1 MSKKGLKFGIASAA
15 VIGAGAAVLQA
26 KNKSEAKKAAET
38 TTVTS
43 EPKNDYRNTER
54 GKDKKN
60 SKGIYYTNGNYEAF
74 ARPEKPEGVDEKSAY
89 LVGSGLAALAAACF
103 LVRDGQMKGDHIHIL
118 EAMDIAGGA
127 CDGQVLVI
135 HDMLGINKGFS
146 PRFLRRYADLH
157 TVMTDAVGRYV
168 ADVKSQDFPNEQEQ
182 Y

>member
-74 ARPEKPEGVDEKSAY
+74 ARPEKPEPMITTSYISSNFGFDDDASAV
-89 LVGSGLAALAAACF
+89 LTRPNPAAGSTAA
-103 LVRDGQMKGDHIHIL
+103 
-118 EAMDIAGGA
+118 
-127 CDGQVLVI
+127 
-135 HDMLGINKGFS
+135 
-146 PRFLRRYADLH
+146 PRISERRERLFM
-157 TVMTDAVGRYV
+157 V
-168 ADVKSQDFPNEQEQ
+168 SSFF
-182 Y
+182 

>member
-15 VIGAGAAVLQA
+15 VIGVGAAVLQA

-103 LVRDGQMKGDHIHIL
+103 LVETARCKAITST
-118 EAMDIAGGA
+118 
-127 CDGQVLVI
+127 
-135 HDMLGINKGFS
+135 FS
-146 PRFLRRYADLH
+146 KPWTSPAVPA
-157 TVMTDAVGRYV
+157 TVSTIRPA
-168 ADVKSQDFPNEQEQ
+168 ATS
-182 Y
+182 

>member
-60 SKGIYYTNGNYEAF
+60 SKGIYTPTETT
-74 ARPEKPEGVDEKSAY
+74 KP
-89 LVGSGLAALAAACF
+89 
-103 LVRDGQMKGDHIHIL
+103 
-118 EAMDIAGGA
+118 
-127 CDGQVLVI
+127 
-135 HDMLGINKGFS
+135 
-146 PRFLRRYADLH
+146 
-157 TVMTDAVGRYV
+157 
-168 ADVKSQDFPNEQEQ
+168 SQDRKNRKASMRRAHTS
-182 Y
+182 

>member
-15 VIGAGAAVLQA
+15 VIGVGAAVLQA

-157 TVMTDAVGRYV
+157 ELMTGAVQQYIK
-168 ADVKSQDFPNEQEQ
+168 DVKECDFPSEKEQ

>member
-15 VIGAGAAVLQA
+15 VIGAGAAVLRA
-26 KNKSEAKKAAET
+26 KNKSGAKKAAET

-89 LVGSGLAALAAACF
+89 LVGSGLAA
-103 LVRDGQMKGDHIHIL
+103 
-118 EAMDIAGGA
+118 
-127 CDGQVLVI
+127 
-135 HDMLGINKGFS
+135 
-146 PRFLRRYADLH
+146 
-157 TVMTDAVGRYV
+157 
-168 ADVKSQDFPNEQEQ
+168 SQQRASS
-182 Y
+182 